1 MDNRP
6 IGVFDSGLGGLT
18 AVREIHRIL
27 PGEDII
33 YFGDTG
39 RVPYGSRSRD
49 TLRLFAGQITAY
61 LRCQNVKA
69 IIVACGSIS
78 TNLADECLAPDMP
91 HVTVLDPTVHEA
103 LRKTKN
109 GRVGVIATQATI
121 RTSMFEKRLQDANSK
136 ILTYGQACPLLVP
149 VIEHGLTD
157 FDNQITRLTLE
168 MYLRP
173 VIDFG
178 ADTIILGCTH
188 YSLLAHIISDML
200 GDKISLIDAGACAAV
215 EFKSILESEKLL
227 ADREVGQTTYFAT
240 DSTISFAET
249 AKLFLERDISAQVRY
264 INIETIENIPNT
276 PEDKNR

>member
-39 RVPYGSRSRD
+39 RVPYGARSRD
-49 TLRLFAGQITAY
+49 TLRLFAGQIIAY
-61 LRCQNVKA
+61 LRRQNVKA
-69 IIVACGSIS
+69 VIVACGSIS
-78 TNLADECLAPDMP
+78 TNLADECLVTDMP
-91 HVTVLDPTVHEA
+91 HVTVLEPTVRRA
-103 LRKTKN
+103 LCQTKN
-109 GRVGVIATQATI
+109 RRVGIIATQATI
-121 RTSMFEKRLQDANSK
+121 RTGMFEDRLKEADSN

-157 FDNQITRLTLE
+157 FNNQITRLTLE

-188 YSLLAHIISDML
+188 YSLLAHIIRDML
-200 GDKISLIDAGACAAV
+200 KDKISLIDSGACAAM
-215 EFKSILESEKLL
+215 EFRSILESEKLL
-227 ADREVGQTTYFAT
+227 ANRAAGQTTYYST
-240 DSTISFAET
+240 DSAESFAET
-249 AKLFLERDISAQVRY
+249 ARLFLEQDISEQVRY
-264 INIETIENIPNT
+264 VEIETIENT
-276 PEDKNR
+276 LEDTNQ